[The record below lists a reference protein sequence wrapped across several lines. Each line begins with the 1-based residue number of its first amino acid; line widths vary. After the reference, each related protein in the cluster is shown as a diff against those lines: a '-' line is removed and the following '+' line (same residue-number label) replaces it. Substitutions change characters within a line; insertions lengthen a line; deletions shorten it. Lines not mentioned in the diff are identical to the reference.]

1 LEIKQNSSSV
11 KQANQVETMQ
21 RSVSPVQIRKRNK
34 SQISFF
40 EKGTLVSKEKEIE
53 NENAFKEW
61 EKVSNIIL
69 AKDPR
74 PAEKTA

>member
-1 LEIKQNSSSV
+1 MKQVNL
-11 KQANQVETMQ
+11 VETMQ

-40 EKGTLVSKEKEIE
+40 EKVPVVSKEREIE

-61 EKVSNIIL
+61 EKVSYVIL

-74 PAEKTA
+74 PAEKIA